1 MANNNYD
8 DIIDLPHHVS
18 SRHARMSRE
27 NRAAQFAPFAALTG
41 YDASV
46 REEARLTGEKL
57 PLIDEQI
64 DIMNAKMAFLT
75 EKASEHPEISLT
87 YFLADDRKEGGK
99 YVTVTDRLNRI
110 DTVEGVLILSKR
122 NKIALDDILNVES
135 EIFENDIFSY
145 HGL

>member
-46 REEARLTGEKL
+46 REEARLTGAKL
-57 PLIDEQI
+57 PLTDEQI

-87 YFLADDRKEGGK
+87 FFLADDRKEGGK

>member
-57 PLIDEQI
+57 PLTDEQI